1 MNPTFPYGADLD
13 EKDLDIELVTTNVDE
28 DAWDAYNAQE
38 AEKKNQNLTADA
50 SDAAQENT
58 PLQDV
63 AEGLTAAKLEAAAA
77 ATTAWRGLTGAEN
90 RETAAEDKQL
100 QEIMQRSRP
109 TRW

>member
-1 MNPTFPYGADLD
+1 MTLLRDVFSFG
-13 EKDLDIELVTTNVDE
+13 ELQILSESNSSGPMKVRGLF
-28 DAWDAYNAQE
+28 QE